1 MEIITSVSHAGAL
14 DSSLRRRLQN
24 PLKFLNTYIKRGMKI
39 LDLGCGTGFCTFD
52 IAQLLNGEGEV
63 VAADL
68 QQGMLNILS
77 NKAEYA
83 KYKNLIKL
91 HRCNENSIG
100 LQNEKFDFILVFY
113 VFHEMPEHNKVLQEI
128 KSLLN
133 PEGKVLMVEPKFH
146 VNKNEF
152 QKTKEQI
159 REKGFRFIGDSPK
172 VFLSRSVLF
181 HV

>member
-24 PLKFLNTYIKRGMKI
+24 PVKFLHTYIRKGMKV

-52 IAQLLNGEGEV
+52 IAQLLSSEGEV

-68 QQGMLNILS
+68 QQGMLNILQE
-77 NKAEYA
+77 KAECA
-83 KYKNLIKL
+83 QYKNLIKL

-113 VFHEMPEHNKVLQEI
+113 VFHEMSEHNKVLQEI

-159 REKGFRFIGDSPK
+159 IENGFRFIGDSPK

-181 HV
+181 HI

>member
-1 MEIITSVSHAGAL
+1 MEIITSVSRAGTL
-14 DSSLRRRLQN
+14 DNSLRRRLQN
-24 PLKFLNTYIKRGMKI
+24 PFNFLQTYIKKGMKV

-52 IAQLLNGEGEV
+52 IAKLLNGKGEV

-77 NKAEYA
+77 GKTEYA
-83 KYKNLIKL
+83 EYKNLIRL

-128 KSLLN
+128 SSLLN
-133 PEGKVLMVEPKFH
+133 PNGKVLIVEPKFH

-159 REKGFRFIGDSPK
+159 TENGFRFIENSPK
-172 VFLSRSVLF
+172 VFFSRSVLF